1 MNVYDKMMLLYYC
14 FTNITRDNKGI
25 CSWDIHKILMGYCH
39 GIYPLVS
46 SNVATWEIMCLDGGC
61 AVDML
66 LSKAI

>member
-1 MNVYDKMMLLYYC
+1 MISWVGLILLYQHK
-14 FTNITRDNKGI
+14 TRDNKGKK
-25 CSWDIHKILMGYCH
+25 SWDIHKILMGYCH

-61 AVDML
+61 AVDIL